1 MIMRRLFLFLMM
13 AVGTLSMQAADY
25 PYLTFELSD
34 GSKASV
40 SVTSD
45 MALTFSGSTL
55 TIGTKSFTLTNLSKM
70 YFSAQDET
78 VTGISA
84 LETADSDDVI
94 AIYDLQGHQVRK
106 DQMRRGVYLIKTNKG
121 TSKVCI
127 K

>member
-1 MIMRRLFLFLMM
+1 MM
-13 AVGTLSMQAADY
+13 VVGTLSMQAAEY

-84 LETADSDDVI
+84 PETADSDDVI

>member
-1 MIMRRLFLFLMM
+1 MIMRRFFLFLMM

-55 TIGTKSFTLTNLSKM
+55 TIGTKTFTLTNLSKM

>member
-1 MIMRRLFLFLMM
+1 MRRFFLFLMM
-13 AVGTLSMQAADY
+13 VVGTLSMQAADY

-55 TIGTKSFTLTNLSKM
+55 TIGTNSFTLTNLSKM